1 MRGQLSR
8 GTNSRSQNQ
17 NFERYM
23 NTKPKVRVIKKSAA
37 QSVERKSP
45 PKEKSAKETAREM
58 VATVADWV
66 GEFQRKSR
74 NETASALKKVF
85 PKNPQTSG
93 I

>member
-1 MRGQLSR
+1 
-8 GTNSRSQNQ
+8 
-17 NFERYM
+17 M
-23 NTKPKVRVIKKSAA
+23 NTSPKIKVIKKSAA
-37 QSVERKSP
+37 QTVEKKLP
-45 PKEKSAKETAREM
+45 PKEKTANEKAREM

-74 NETASALKKVF
+74 GETASALKKVF